1 MKEIKIFIPKETKI
15 EIEKIISSGNDRINI
30 NIPKGL
36 KIDLENSN
44 ENEIYIVYK
53 NENLI
58 IDNENLITINDVAYE
73 FIEGDYPCEKC
84 EIPEYYGCI
93 DINCTPSQ
101 RKDKKDGYFKIIKKR
116 INKTC

>member
-15 EIEKIISSGNDRINI
+15 EIEKIISSDNDRINI

-44 ENEIYIVYK
+44 ENEIYIIYK

-58 IDNENLITINDVAYE
+58 IYDENLIAINDVTYE
-73 FIEGDYPCEKC
+73 FTEDDDVCKNVKYL
-84 EIPEYYGCI
+84 
-93 DINCTPSQ
+93 
-101 RKDKKDGYFKIIKKR
+101 KIIVAMLIVYQLKEKIKKMV
-116 INKTC
+116 ILK

>member
-1 MKEIKIFIPKETKI
+1 MKEIKIFIPEETKI
-15 EIEKIISSGNDRINI
+15 EIEKIISNNDKIII

-58 IDNENLITINDVAYE
+58 IL
-73 FIEGDYPCEKC
+73 
-84 EIPEYYGCI
+84 
-93 DINCTPSQ
+93 
-101 RKDKKDGYFKIIKKR
+101 R
-116 INKTC
+116 

>member
-15 EIEKIISSGNDRINI
+15 EIEKIISLNNDRINI

-44 ENEIYIVYK
+44 ENEIYIIYK

-58 IDNENLITINDVAYE
+58 IYDENLIAINDVTYE
-73 FIEGDYPCEKC
+73 FIEDIDVCKKC
-84 EIPEYYGCI
+84 EIPDDYCGDVNCI
-93 DINCTPSQ
+93 PSQ
-101 RKDKKDGYFKIIKKR
+101 KKDKKDGYFKIIKKS
-116 INKTC
+116 INITY

>member
-15 EIEKIISSGNDRINI
+15 EIEKIISNNDKIII

-58 IDNENLITINDVAYE
+58 IYDENLIAINDVTYK
-73 FIEGDYPCEKC
+73 FIEDIDVCKKC
-84 EIPEYYGCI
+84 EIPDDYCSDVNCI
-93 DINCTPSQ
+93 PSQ
-101 RKDKKDGYFKIIKKR
+101 RKDKKDGYFKIIKKS
-116 INKTC
+116 INITY

>member
-1 MKEIKIFIPKETKI
+1 MKEIKIFIPEETKI
-15 EIEKIISSGNDRINI
+15 EIEKIISSDNDRINI

-58 IDNENLITINDVAYE
+58 IYDENLIAINDVTYK
-73 FIEGDYPCEKC
+73 FIEDDDVCKKC
-84 EIPEYYGCI
+84 EIPEDYCDDVNCI
-93 DINCTPSQ
+93 PSQ
-101 RKDKKDGYFKIIKKR
+101 RKDKKDGYFKIIKKS
-116 INKTC
+116 INITY

>member
-15 EIEKIISSGNDRINI
+15 EIEKIISSDNDRINI

-58 IDNENLITINDVAYE
+58 IYDENLIAINDVTYE
-73 FIEGDYPCEKC
+73 FTEDDDVCKNVKYL
-84 EIPEYYGCI
+84 
-93 DINCTPSQ
+93 
-101 RKDKKDGYFKIIKKR
+101 KIIVAMLIVYQLKEKIKKMV
-116 INKTC
+116 ILK

>member
-1 MKEIKIFIPKETKI
+1 MKEIKIFTPEETKI
-15 EIEKIISSGNDRINI
+15 EIEKIISNNDKINI

-53 NENLI
+53 NKNLIIYDENLI
-58 IDNENLITINDVAYE
+58 AINDVTYE
-73 FIEGDYPCEKC
+73 FIEDDDACKKC
-84 EIPEYYGCI
+84 EIPEDYCGDVNCI
-93 DINCTPSQ
+93 PSQ
-101 RKDKKDGYFKIIKKR
+101 RKDKKDGYFKIIKKS